1 MSYQFD
7 FSFLSVYGEQF
18 LDGLLVTIWLSAST
32 LVLGTLLGVIC
43 AVARVH
49 GNGWMRRIAGI
60 YVETLR
66 NTPLVVQ
73 AFWLFFGM
81 AALGLRVPAFHAAVL
96 VLSINVAAYVAEIVR
111 AGLESIPAGQRE
123 AADCLAL
130 KRHQRILRV
139 ELPQAIEAVYPA
151 LVSQFILMMLAT
163 SIMSQISVEELTGA
177 AYGVQSETFRGFEI
191 YIVVAV
197 LYLILSWLTR
207 AVFLFA
213 GNIFFPRKRRLAMKR

>member
-7 FSFLSVYGEQF
+7 FSFLSSYWAQL
-18 LDGLLVTIWLSAST
+18 LDGLFVTVWLSAST
-32 LVLGTLLGVIC
+32 LVFGALLGVIC

-49 GNGWMRRIAGI
+49 GRGWVRRIAGI

-81 AALGLRVPAFHAAVL
+81 AALGLRMQAFHAAVL
-96 VLSINVAAYVAEIVR
+96 VMSINVAAYVAEIVR
-111 AGLESIPAGQRE
+111 AGLESIPSGQIE

-130 KRHQRILRV
+130 KKHQRILRV

-207 AVFLFA
+207 AVFLFV
-213 GNIFFPRKRRLAMKR
+213 GFIFFPRKRRLAIKR